1 VKWVSAVIRPTHLD
15 DVVDALCAIGIT
27 RLTVTEVQVYDERAH
42 DASVHKDEEFP
53 EYQPAFV
60 PRVQIETALPD
71 ERLAEVI
78 DTLGRAAG
86 TGTFDGG
93 KIIVLSLE
101 RAVRIRTGEIGE
113 AAL

>member
-42 DASVHKDEEFP
+42 DASGVHEDEEFP

-60 PRVQIETALPD
+60 PRVQAKLRYPTN
-71 ERLAEVI
+71 VSQ
-78 DTLGRAAG
+78 
-86 TGTFDGG
+86 
-93 KIIVLSLE
+93 K
-101 RAVRIRTGEIGE
+101 
-113 AAL
+113 